1 MRRSVFV
8 WFFLALLLLS
18 LRVWA
23 VASHLRA
30 RASHLRMFASA
41 SHLLTILHTHL
52 LLMLAAHL
60 LLMLRAH
67 LLLMMHLLIHCM
79 RPVTGTLVFH

>member
-8 WFFLALLLLS
+8 WFFLALRLLS
-18 LRVWA
+18 LRLGA
-23 VASHLRA
+23 VPAAHLRT
-30 RASHLRMFASA
+30 RA
-41 SHLLTILHTHL
+41 SHLLTMLHTHL

-67 LLLMMHLLIHCM
+67 FLLMMHLLIHCM
-79 RPVTGTLVFH
+79 RPVTGTLMFH

>member
-18 LRVWA
+18 LRVGTIPA
-23 VASHLRA
+23 AHLR
-30 RASHLRMFASA
+30 RTT
-41 SHLLTILHTHL
+41 SHLLTMLHHL
-52 LLMLAAHL
+52 LLMLPAH
-60 LLMLRAH
+60 
-67 LLLMMHLLIHCM
+67 LLMMHLLIHLMLIHRILIHRM

>member
-1 MRRSVFV
+1 MDPAGCSVLV

-18 LRVWA
+18 LGFGA
-23 VASHLRA
+23 VASHL
-30 RASHLRMFASA
+30 
-41 SHLLTILHTHL
+41 LTMLHHL

-60 LLMLRAH
+60 LLMMLLSAH
-67 LLLMMHLLIHCM
+67 TYLLLLTMLHLLIHRI

>member
-18 LRVWA
+18 LRLGA
-23 VASHLRA
+23 VPAAHLRT
-30 RASHLRMFASA
+30 RASR
-41 SHLLTILHTHL
+41 LLTMLHHL
-52 LLMLAAHL
+52 LLMLPAHL
-60 LLMLRAH
+60 LLMMLRAH
-67 LLLMMHLLIHCM
+67 LLLLMHLLIHRM